1 MAEKKPLEITY
12 SLMGEGV
19 MKDDSLDVIRE
30 GRNVGGDGSKHAR
43 SRCWHG
49 GQDDIMHR
57 CLLLSGQ
64 SVLPSTDMAPTSS
77 ALPQLSTGP
86 SPVLAGSLQEAQIN
100 ALLTLLNL
108 NEPPTHLNLP
118 GSSAVAAPGANSK
131 DANKPVDGSP
141 FDQSQ
146 QGPLVWKVLV
156 LDEQSKDILATCLR
170 VQDLREQGVTLHM

>member
-1 MAEKKPLEITY
+1 MRSGIHV
-12 SLMGEGV
+12 SLQFH
-19 MKDDSLDVIRE
+19 I
-30 GRNVGGDGSKHAR
+30 
-43 SRCWHG
+43 
-49 GQDDIMHR
+49 
-57 CLLLSGQ
+57 LLSA
-64 SVLPSTDMAPTSS
+64 DMAPTST
-77 ALPQLSTGP
+77 AQPQISTGA

-118 GSSAVAAPGANSK
+118 GSSAVTAPGTSARDGSK
-131 DANKPVDGSP
+131 PAADGSP

-156 LDEQSKDILATCLR
+156 LDEQSKDVLATCLR